1 MGESNFFELLKSKT
15 IKKYIVEIVLIIFS
29 IVLTVISMAIYLVNN
44 KTSIDD
50 EEIPVYV
57 NQNTQK
63 IFVDVSGEVNK
74 PDVYE
79 VTPGERLNNVIG
91 KAGGL
96 TENADNKFFYRN
108 FNQARILSDQE
119 KIYIPSIWEVDNG
132 YFSENPQAVNNTIS
146 SQQSFGFAQDKSA
159 LNNEL
164 ININSASFEELDTLP
179 GVGKITGEKIINN
192 RPFKALDELINKKI
206 VSKSV
211 FENIKSLIEL

>member
-1 MGESNFFELLKSKT
+1 MGENKFFELLKSKT
-15 IKKYIVEIVLIIFS
+15 IKKYIVEIILIIFS

-63 IFVDVSGEVNK
+63 IFVDVSGEVKK

-79 VTPGERLNNVIG
+79 VLSGERLHNII
-91 KAGGL
+91 KRAGGL
-96 TENADNKFFYRN
+96 TNNADHKFFYRN

-132 YFSENPQAVNNTIS
+132 YFSENPQ
-146 SQQSFGFAQDKSA
+146 QSFGYAQDKSA
-159 LNNEL
+159 ISNEL